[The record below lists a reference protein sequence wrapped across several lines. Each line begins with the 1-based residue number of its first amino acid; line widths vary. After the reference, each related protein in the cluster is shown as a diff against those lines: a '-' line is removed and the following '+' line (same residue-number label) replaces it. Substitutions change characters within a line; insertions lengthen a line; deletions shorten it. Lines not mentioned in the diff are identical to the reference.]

1 MRLVAACCTAFVIC
15 SVGAPPAFSAS
26 TFASPDT
33 YAKLIN
39 LWAEIGRGDVRLAL
53 EDCNGDKTSCRF
65 GDGRGISCLV
75 SGKPHH
81 IDEVGCLLGDR
92 SHARQFLELANLT
105 MLMLSPDASQD
116 EREITLARMG
126 ESARSSESQ
135 DGEAQL
141 YGVQY
146 GLGVGGLFAS
156 FTAKAPPD

>member
-1 MRLVAACCTAFVIC
+1 MRLAAASFVVSAIAAIC
-15 SVGAPPAFSAS
+15 ASPALSAS

-39 LWAEIGRGDVRLAL
+39 LWEEIGRGGLRLAL

-65 GDGRGISCLV
+65 GDGKGISCMV
-75 SGKPHH
+75 SGKPHQ

-116 EREITLARMG
+116 EREVTLARLGDGMRNG
-126 ESARSSESQ
+126 E
-135 DGEAQL
+135 DKTGEARL
-141 YGVQY
+141 YGVEY
-146 GLGVGGLFAS
+146 SLGAGGLFGS
-156 FTAKAPPD
+156 FTAKAAPD